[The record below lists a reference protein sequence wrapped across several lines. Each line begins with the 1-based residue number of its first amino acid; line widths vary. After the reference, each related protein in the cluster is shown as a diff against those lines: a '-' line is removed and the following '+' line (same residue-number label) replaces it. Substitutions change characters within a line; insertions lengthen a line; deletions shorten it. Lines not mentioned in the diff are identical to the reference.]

1 MFLLVAATVGFASV
15 ASASGA
21 ALNDDAVFDVG
32 AGAGDRAEGVPVVRF
47 IGGGL

>member
-1 MFLLVAATVGFASV
+1 MFLLVAATVGF

-32 AGAGDRAEGVPVVRF
+32 GGDSDRAERF